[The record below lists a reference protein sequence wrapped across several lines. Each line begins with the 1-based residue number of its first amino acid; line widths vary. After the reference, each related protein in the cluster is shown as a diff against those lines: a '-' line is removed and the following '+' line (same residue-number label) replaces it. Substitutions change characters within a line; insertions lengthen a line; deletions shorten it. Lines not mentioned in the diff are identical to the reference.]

1 MQDTAEFVLAQ
12 YRKIGCAAVTLGDR
26 DLLLGR
32 TLLEK
37 LRAKS
42 SFPFLVA
49 NLVDAETGK
58 PIFGDHIVVASGGV
72 KVGVFGVT
80 LEAVPATPVYEHGKP
95 WRIMNPEAVAT
106 AEVAALKAAGAEII
120 VALAHL
126 PDRDIDALAK
136 AVPGIDFILGG
147 NDAGMQEH
155 PRRMGDSYV
164 ATAFSK
170 GKYLSLLTLYLWRGK
185 PPTAPFADRFQRGGL
200 EKQVEQLEGQ
210 ISSYETIAEAREKSE
225 KEAAAKP
232 EAPDPTKPKRRAVGV
247 TSEFYRNQIVRL
259 RAQKAELEARL
270 EDGPKLDFSANYFA
284 YEMIPVAKAIE
295 DEPTIGKAVEA
306 FRVKYPKAPGH

>member
-1 MQDTAEFVLAQ
+1 MLAQ
-12 YRKIGCAAVTLGDR
+12 HRKIGCAGATLGDR

-49 NLVDAETGK
+49 NLVDAETGR
-58 PIFGDHIVVASGGV
+58 PIFDSHMIVESGGV

-80 LEAVPATPVYEHGKP
+80 LEAVPETPVYERGKP

-106 AEVAALKAAGAEII
+106 AEVAALKAAGAQII
-120 VALAHL
+120 IGLAHL
-126 PDRDIDALAK
+126 PDRDIDSLAK

-155 PRRMGDSYV
+155 PRHTGDSYV

-185 PPTAPFADRFQRGGL
+185 APTAPFADRFQRAGL
-200 EKQVEQLEGQ
+200 EKQVEQLDGQ
-210 ISSYETIAEAREKSE
+210 IASYSTIAEAREKAE
-225 KEAAAKP
+225 KEAGGKPAVAAP
-232 EAPDPTKPKRRAVGV
+232 SQPARRGTGV
-247 TSEFYRNQIVRL
+247 SSEFYRNQVVRL

-295 DEPTIGKAVEA
+295 DEPAIGKAVEA